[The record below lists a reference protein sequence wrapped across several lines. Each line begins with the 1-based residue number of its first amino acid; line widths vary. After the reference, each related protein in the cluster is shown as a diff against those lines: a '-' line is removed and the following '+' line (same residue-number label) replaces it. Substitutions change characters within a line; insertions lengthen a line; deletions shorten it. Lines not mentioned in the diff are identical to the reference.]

1 MFDKRSR
8 IDLSTCDSKMKG
20 EMEIQQ
26 DSVTLWLE
34 KNLTRVNPHDTKPN
48 IIKACGQWYGKMYLK
63 RSRSIKLNDFMDLCV
78 N

>member
-1 MFDKRSR
+1 MFVKRSR

-48 IIKACGQWYGKMYLK
+48 IIKACGQWYG
-63 RSRSIKLNDFMDLCV
+63 
-78 N
+78 

>member
-20 EMEIQQ
+20 EMGIQQ
-26 DSVTLWLE
+26 DAVTLWLE

-48 IIKACGQWYGKMYLK
+48 IIKACGQWYG
-63 RSRSIKLNDFMDLCV
+63 
-78 N
+78 

>member
-48 IIKACGQWYGKMYLK
+48 IIKACGQWYG
-63 RSRSIKLNDFMDLCV
+63 
-78 N
+78 